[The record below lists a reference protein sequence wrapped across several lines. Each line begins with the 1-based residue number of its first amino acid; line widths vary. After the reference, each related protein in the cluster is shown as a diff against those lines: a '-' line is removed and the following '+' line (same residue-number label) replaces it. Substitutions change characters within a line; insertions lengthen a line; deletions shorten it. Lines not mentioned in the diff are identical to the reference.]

1 MLYGLKHPTWLL
13 PGKRAF
19 APGCAGFRESVF
31 QAEAPAGVAATCS
44 LGQVCPVH
52 LLSSGA

>member
-1 MLYGLKHPTWLL
+1 MLYGLEHPTWLL
-13 PGKRAF
+13 PGERAF
-19 APGCAGFRESVF
+19 APGCAGFSESVF
-31 QAEAPAGVAATCS
+31 QAEAPAGVTATCS